1 MKQLPVG
8 SVDGTVKKVMKVRA
22 LMYDPGRICF
32 AEVAVNRLNED
43 TDRRK
48 HFAWL
53 LKLSLLILT
62 FSLSV
67 LTPSILLSFS
77 VLTPAVLTL

>member
-32 AEVAVNRLNED
+32 AEVAVNRLNKD
-43 TDRRK
+43 TDRQK
-48 HFAWL
+48 HFAWPAI
-53 LKLSLLILT
+53 KTVLI
-62 FSLSV
+62 
-67 LTPSILLSFS
+67 
-77 VLTPAVLTL
+77 